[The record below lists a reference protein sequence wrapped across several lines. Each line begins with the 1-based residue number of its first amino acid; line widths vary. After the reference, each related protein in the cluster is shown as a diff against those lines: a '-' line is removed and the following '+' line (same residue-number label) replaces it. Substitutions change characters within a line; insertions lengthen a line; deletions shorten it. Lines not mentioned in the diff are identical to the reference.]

1 MAAILRTHALKR
13 IWAVTIMFNWLTTL
27 QEQQLK
33 SIHLP
38 QAVHFTHRGFRSVC
52 RGVVEGRPLQE
63 NWDKN
68 QLLLDLNLVFTSPG
82 YPENYY
88 WSPSSRPPH
97 PKVMQNCIEGFFSY
111 SFQGQKKTKKC
122 NSSLQEEYGGPCIR
136 LGAFTNCVLTESGVR
151 NED

>member
-82 YPENYY
+82 CPENYY
-88 WSPSSRPPH
+88 WSPSSRQTS

-111 SFQGQKKTKKC
+111 SFQGQNNKKMQLQFARGIRRAMYKVGGVYKLC
-122 NSSLQEEYGGPCIR
+122 IDRIWSS
-136 LGAFTNCVLTESGVR
+136 
-151 NED
+151 

>member
-88 WSPSSRPPH
+88 WSPSSRPPQ

-111 SFQGQKKTKKC
+111 SFQVQNNKKMQLQFARGIRRAMYKVGGVYKLC
-122 NSSLQEEYGGPCIR
+122 IDRIWSS
-136 LGAFTNCVLTESGVR
+136 
-151 NED
+151 

>member
-111 SFQGQKKTKKC
+111 SFQGQNNKKMQLQFARGIRRAMYKVGGVYKLC
-122 NSSLQEEYGGPCIR
+122 IDRIWSS
-136 LGAFTNCVLTESGVR
+136 
-151 NED
+151 

>member
-111 SFQGQKKTKKC
+111 SFQVQNNKKMQLQFARGIRRAMYKVGGVYKLC
-122 NSSLQEEYGGPCIR
+122 IDRIWSS
-136 LGAFTNCVLTESGVR
+136 
-151 NED
+151 

>member
-82 YPENYY
+82 CPENYY

-111 SFQGQKKTKKC
+111 SFQGQNNKKMQLQFARGIRRAMYKVGGVYKLC
-122 NSSLQEEYGGPCIR
+122 IDRIWSS
-136 LGAFTNCVLTESGVR
+136 
-151 NED
+151 

>member
-68 QLLLDLNLVFTSPG
+68 QLLLDLNLEFTSPG

-111 SFQGQKKTKKC
+111 SFQGQNNKKMQLQFARGIRRAMYKVGGVYKLC
-122 NSSLQEEYGGPCIR
+122 IDRIWSS
-136 LGAFTNCVLTESGVR
+136 
-151 NED
+151 